1 MARNHGR
8 GRGAACSS
16 LTSCLGRFIYG
27 PFSLLLLFFLAGVF
41 FPFAW
46 KLSDLD
52 FPPLFICF
60 LGFGSG
66 KWGRTLAPGRSG
78 RSVAVAGM
86 GAHEGVVVLY
96 FFVSSIGE

>member
-41 FPFAW
+41 FPFA
-46 KLSDLD
+46 
-52 FPPLFICF
+52 
-60 LGFGSG
+60 
-66 KWGRTLAPGRSG
+66 
-78 RSVAVAGM
+78 
-86 GAHEGVVVLY
+86 
-96 FFVSSIGE
+96 